1 MLRHA
6 EDWGVD
12 PGESEV
18 TEQQRNQSQVDLW
31 VALDVGHVVEEEA
44 AQAGWF
50 SIASE
55 YTAA

>member
-1 MLRHA
+1 M
-6 EDWGVD
+6 D